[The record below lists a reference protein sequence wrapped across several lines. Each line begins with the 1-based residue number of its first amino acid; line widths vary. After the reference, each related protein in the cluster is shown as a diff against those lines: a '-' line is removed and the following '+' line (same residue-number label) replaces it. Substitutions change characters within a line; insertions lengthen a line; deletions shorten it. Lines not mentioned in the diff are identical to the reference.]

1 MLLQPTPMLN
11 PRTRVG
17 RYETLREVD
26 TRGLVVESDSS
37 PGRSPSA
44 SGVAHRNSI
53 SIDRDSL
60 DGDTPD

>member
-1 MLLQPTPMLN
+1 MLN
-11 PRTRVG
+11 PRARVG

-44 SGVAHRNSI
+44 LRCGHRNSI
-53 SIDRDSL
+53 PNGLGRGSF